1 MKRLLTRREMNAILS
16 VIDYLIEDER
26 EDYESYDIPP
36 EDHIYLDIRTL
47 VQAVKEDA

>member
-1 MKRLLTRREMNAILS
+1 MKRLLTRPELNALLS
-16 VIDYLIEDER
+16 VIDYVIEDER

>member
-1 MKRLLTRREMNAILS
+1 MKRLLTTPEKNAIFN
-16 VIDYLIEDER
+16 VIEYLIDDER
-26 EDYESYDIPP
+26 KDYESYEVPP